1 MTERWQ
7 PELNLEFQKKSLPMV
22 INHFGSLWR
31 LKFNWRA
38 IRRIIILLL
47 RQMESIFGM
56 DFRALTEPYQEEVW
70 IPLSMQLKMEL
81 MRWFQDFNIWI

>member
-56 DFRALTEPYQEEVW
+56 DFRAFNW
-70 IPLSMQLKMEL
+70 ALSRRSVNTIINAIKNGIDEMISG
-81 MRWFQDFNIWI
+81 F